1 MNEDENRTFSVI
13 IADDHQ
19 MFIDG
24 LKALLKKEKHLHLSG
39 EVCNG
44 SVALD
49 LIKKNQPD
57 LLITDINMPG
67 LSGVE
72 LTKEVK
78 SRFPEVKVLVLSMFN
93 DRDIVSEI
101 LMAEA
106 EGYILKN
113 TGKPEL
119 ITAINRI
126 LDNSTY
132 YCNEVINIMMA
143 RVKKQQKVEKNTAS
157 LTPREIEIIKLIM
170 EEFSSEEIADKLF
183 ISKRTVDT
191 HRKNII
197 HKTNTRTLVGLI
209 KFAIENNLIEINQ

>member
-1 MNEDENRTFSVI
+1 MNDNENRPYSI
-13 IADDHQ
+13 LIADDHQ
-19 MFIDG
+19 IFIDG
-24 LKALLKKEKHLHLSG
+24 LKALLKKEKHLQLSG

-44 SVALD
+44 RVALD
-49 LIKKNQPD
+49 MIIKNQPD

-67 LSGVE
+67 LTGVE
-72 LTKEVK
+72 LTREVK

-93 DRDIVSEI
+93 DRDIVSDI
-101 LMAEA
+101 LMSEA
-106 EGYILKN
+106 EGYILKSA
-113 TGKPEL
+113 GKQEL
-119 ITAINRI
+119 INAINRI

-132 YCNEVINIMMA
+132 YCNEVTNIMLS
-143 RVKKQQKVEKNTAS
+143 RVRKQKMIEKNTAT

-170 EEFSSEEIADKLF
+170 EEYSSEEIAEKLF

-209 KFAIENNLIEINQ
+209 MFAIENNLVEIHQ